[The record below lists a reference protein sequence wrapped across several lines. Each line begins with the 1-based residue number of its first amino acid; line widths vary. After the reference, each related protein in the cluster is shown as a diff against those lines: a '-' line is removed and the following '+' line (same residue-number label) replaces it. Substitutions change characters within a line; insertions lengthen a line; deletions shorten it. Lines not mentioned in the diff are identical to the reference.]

1 MLDTIQRFF
10 NQTLAAPER
19 TEKRDVTLELA
30 AAALLCEI
38 IRADYQTDDAELASL
53 RVALQR
59 HLHVGDDAVD
69 ELMTLA
75 QQEVEDA
82 VDHYQFVSLIRDDY
96 TYPDRVELVE
106 LMWRMAYADGE
117 LDPLEEHR
125 IRRLAELL
133 YVSHSDFIRTKLSVQ
148 ESVPAKGDDA

>member
-1 MLDTIQRFF
+1 MLDTIQQFF
-10 NQTLAAPER
+10 NQALSAPEQADDR
-19 TEKRDVTLELA
+19 EVTLELA

-38 IRADYQTDDAELASL
+38 IRADYQTEPTELQSW
-53 RVALQR
+53 REALQY
-59 HLHVGDDAVD
+59 HLHIDDTAVD

-82 VDHYQFVSLIRDDY
+82 VDHYQFVSLIKEHY
-96 TYPDRVELVE
+96 AYHDRVELVG
-106 LMWRMAYADGE
+106 LMWRLAYADEE

-133 YVSHSDFIRTKLSVQ
+133 HVSHSDFIRTKLAVQ
-148 ESVPAKGDDA
+148 ENHGESQ